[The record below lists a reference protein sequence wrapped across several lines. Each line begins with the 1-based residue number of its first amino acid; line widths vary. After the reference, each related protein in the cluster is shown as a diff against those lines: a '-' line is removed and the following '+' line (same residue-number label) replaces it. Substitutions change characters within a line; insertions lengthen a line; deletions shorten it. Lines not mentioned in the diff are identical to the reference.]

1 MRNSL
6 FLLAMLCAAPAYAQ
20 VYRCVGGD
28 GKTVYQGEPCQLGS
42 RQSAVQ
48 MQDSKGVS
56 TTSRSLAGPEV
67 EKVVVRYRACA
78 AHSQDLADLHGAS
91 FEQWR
96 ARHAAAYAA
105 FEADPAAV
113 QRVKEA
119 FESEKARQRTLT
131 KAEHTTY
138 FHRCY
143 SELGDLLA
151 VAPRAGPEPDYM
163 SVVVTY
169 MVCRRVAVQDG
180 LDGKFA
186 AWSRRHQEG
195 AERFRRENEPAISR
209 SVSEGI
215 KEFEMGGASD
225 KARTRALCRG
235 DLNRWLE
242 EGA

>member
-1 MRNSL
+1 MRHTL
-6 FLLAMLCAAPAYAQ
+6 FLLVFLCAPAYAQ
-20 VYRCVGGD
+20 VYRCVGAD

-48 MQDSKGVS
+48 TSSSKGVS
-56 TTSRSLAGPEV
+56 TTSRSLAGSEV
-67 EKVVVRYRACA
+67 ERVVVRYRACA

-96 ARHAAAYAA
+96 SRNAAAYAA

-119 FESEKARQRTLT
+119 FEAEKGRQRTLT
-131 KAEHTTY
+131 KAEHASY
-138 FHRCY
+138 YHRCY

-151 VAPRAGPEPDYM
+151 VAPRPGPEPDYM
-163 SVVVTY
+163 AIVVTY
-169 MVCRRVAVQDG
+169 MVCHRVAAQDG
-180 LDGKFA
+180 LDGRFA

-209 SVSEGI
+209 SVAEGV
-215 KEFEMGGASD
+215 KEFQMGSAPD
-225 KARTRALCRG
+225 KARIRATCVG

>member
-1 MRNSL
+1 MRSKL
-6 FLLAMLCAAPAYAQ
+6 FLLALLCAVPAYAQ
-20 VYRCVGGD
+20 VYKCIGGD
-28 GKTVYQGEPCQLGS
+28 GKTVYQGEPCQSGS

-48 MQDSKGVS
+48 TPVSKGVS
-56 TTSRSLAGPEV
+56 TASRSVAGPEL

-78 AHSQDLADLHGAS
+78 AHSQDLAELHGAS

-96 ARHAAAYAA
+96 TRHAAAYAA
-105 FEADPAAV
+105 YEADPDAV
-113 QRVKEA
+113 RRVKEA
-119 FESEKARQRTLT
+119 FEAEKARQRSFS
-131 KAEHTTY
+131 KAEHSRY
-138 FHRCY
+138 YHGCY
-143 SELGDLLA
+143 SELGELLA
-151 VAPRAGPEPDYM
+151 VAPRSGPEPDYM
-163 SVVVTY
+163 RVVVTY

-195 AERFRRENEPAISR
+195 AERFRRENEPAISS

-215 KEFEMGGASD
+215 KEFETGGAED